1 MKLIYCI
8 CSLQNPGGMERVLLN
23 KVTYIVE
30 RLHWDVTVVTT
41 DQKGR
46 PAFYPFPDAVRM
58 VDLGINYT
66 DDNGKHPLLKIA
78 GYLQRRRRHR
88 KLLTKLLMK
97 ERADIVV
104 SLYPSESSFIPDIKD
119 GSKKVLELHFCK
131 FFRLQYGRSGLLGLI
146 DRWRTRQ
153 DEKIVGKFDKF
164 VVLTNEDKGYWG
176 QLPNI
181 EVIPNAAMHI
191 GNKYSDSTA
200 HRIIAVGRLDY
211 QKGFDRLI
219 EAWALIQK
227 HKKYKD
233 WNLDIFGQGEWHD
246 MLQQMI
252 ERHGL
257 QDNTHINRPTRDIGT
272 EYAKSSLLVM
282 SSNYE
287 GFPMVMIEAMACG
300 LPVVSFDFKCGPKDI
315 IKDSINGLLV
325 PNGNIDALAQAMIKI
340 MDNDT
345 YRKELSLNARQVVS
359 TYSEDTVMAKWI
371 SLFNSLVEK

>member
-30 RLHWDVTVVTT
+30 QLHWDVTVVTT

-66 DDNGKHPLLKIA
+66 DDNDKHPLLKIA

-153 DEKIVGKFDKF
+153 DEKIVSKFDKF

-233 WNLDIFGQGEWHD
+233 WNLDSFGQGEWHD

>member
-153 DEKIVGKFDKF
+153 DEKIVSKFDKF

-219 EAWALIQK
+219 EAWTLIQK

-315 IKDSINGLLV
+315 IKDGINGLLV

-345 YRKELSLNARQVVS
+345 YKKELSLNARQVVS